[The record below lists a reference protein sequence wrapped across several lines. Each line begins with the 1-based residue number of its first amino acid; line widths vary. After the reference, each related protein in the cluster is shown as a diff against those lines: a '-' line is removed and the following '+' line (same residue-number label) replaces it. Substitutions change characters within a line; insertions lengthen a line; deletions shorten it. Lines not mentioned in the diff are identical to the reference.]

1 MAFSRLIPARA
12 GNTTGL
18 LPFLLPEQAHPR
30 SRGEHTQEPIFSSRL
45 NGSSPLARG
54 TPEESL
60 LDRGVLRLI
69 PARAG
74 NTSALKKFQN
84 PTTAH
89 PRSRGEHT
97 RVLRS
102 EGDYVGSSP
111 LARGTRAGE
120 GVWGACQR
128 LIPAR
133 AGNTKYILGIY
144 YRGAAHPRSR
154 GEHTTNHLFNTV
166 TCWLIPA
173 RAGNTNCFGS

>member
-74 NTSALKKFQN
+74 NTYMYEGNVFLMS
-84 PTTAH
+84 AH
-89 PRSRGEHT
+89 PRSRGEH
-97 RVLRS
+97 LR
-102 EGDYVGSSP
+102 
-111 LARGTRAGE
+111 A
-120 GVWGACQR
+120 
-128 LIPAR
+128 
-133 AGNTKYILGIY
+133 
-144 YRGAAHPRSR
+144 
-154 GEHTTNHLFNTV
+154 
-166 TCWLIPA
+166 
-173 RAGNTNCFGS
+173 